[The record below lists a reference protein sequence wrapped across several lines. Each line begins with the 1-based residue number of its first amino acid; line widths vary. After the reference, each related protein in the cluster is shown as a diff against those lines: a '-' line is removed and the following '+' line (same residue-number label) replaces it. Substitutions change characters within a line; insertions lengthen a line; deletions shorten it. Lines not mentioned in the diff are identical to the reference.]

1 MAWYDVDYSCGH
13 SGRVNLIGPGKQR
26 EWKLECEAEKLCFE
40 CYQAKLQAEREVANK
55 AAAEQA
61 KEMELPELAGTE
73 KQVAWAN
80 TLRQTMIQK
89 VAEMPAWY
97 DFKKE
102 DINFALDYVISQ
114 TNASW
119 FIDNRFDIDI
129 QKLIKA
135 GKNMIVSEP
144 TQETPVDVKQEA
156 TVYPENK
163 ITNAVVEIVVTD
175 DCIKAQFE
183 KNDKFREI
191 VKSLN
196 YKWDGVWLRKISE
209 LTGSAADRAA
219 ELGNKLLNAGF
230 PIMIMDSEI
239 RQNAI
244 DGIYEPECDR
254 WIRRNKATGNFSIR
268 WWEDND
274 KLYRVARSLPGSK
287 WSSID
292 KSVIIDTAHYKEVQE
307 FANLY
312 EFKFSQKAL
321 EAISNQIAK
330 EENAIVVN
338 PAKVETQECKDGLD
352 DILNSSDEIIEDL
365 KD

>member
-1 MAWYDVDYSCGH
+1 MAKYDITYSCGH
-13 SGRVNLIGPGKQR
+13 EGRVNLIGPVKQR
-26 EWKLECEAEKLCFE
+26 EWKLECEAEKLCPE
-40 CYQAKLQAEREVANK
+40 CYQAKLQAEREAANK
-55 AAAEQA
+55 AAAEAA
-61 KEMELPELAGTE
+61 KEMELHELTGTE
-73 KQVAWAN
+73 KQIVWAN

-89 VAEMPAWY
+89 VSDMPAWY

-102 DINFALDYVISQ
+102 DINFALDYVMSQ
-114 TNASW
+114 TSASW

-135 GKNMIVSEP
+135 GKNMVVSEIA
-144 TQETPVDVKQEA
+144 QETPADVKQEA

-163 ITNAVVEIVVTD
+163 ATNAVVEIVVAD
-175 DCIKAQFE
+175 DCIKARFE

-230 PIMIMDSEI
+230 PIMIMDTEI

-254 WIRRNKATGNFSIR
+254 WIRRNKDTGNFSIR

-274 KLYRVARSLPGSK
+274 KLYRTARSLPGSK
-287 WSSID
+287 WSSES
-292 KSVIIDTAHYKEVQE
+292 KSVVVNISHYKEVQE
-307 FANLY
+307 FASLY
-312 EFKFSQKAL
+312 GFKFSQKAL

-330 EENAIVVN
+330 EENAVVVK
-338 PAKVETQECKDGLD
+338 PAKVDSQEAKDGLD
-352 DILNSSDEIIEDL
+352 DILNSSDEILPDL